1 MAETA
6 TATSEKEVRHHQEKV
21 GIVTSAKMQKTIV
34 VEVRRRVAHPVY
46 KRIVTKRSR
55 FMAHDEHGKAHE
67 GDMVRIV
74 ESRPLSK
81 NKRWSLK
88 RLSAQPRQEFKNHAC
103 ANENHPRGGRQ
114 LRRQASCV
122 HFADRRI
129 DRPEGRSG

>member
-1 MAETA
+1 MTETA
-6 TATSEKEVRHHQEKV
+6 TATEKEVRHRQEKV

-46 KRIVTKRSR
+46 KRIVTKRSK

-88 RLSAQPRQEFKNHAC
+88 EVIRAATT
-103 ANENHPRGGRQ
+103 G
-114 LRRQASCV
+114 V
-122 HFADRRI
+122 
-129 DRPEGRSG
+129 

>member
-1 MAETA
+1 MADET
-6 TATSEKEVRHHQEKV
+6 TTTSNDKQTRHRQEKV

-34 VEVRRRVAHPVY
+34 VEVRRRVSHPVY
-46 KRIVTKRSR
+46 KRIVTKRSK

-88 RLSAQPRQEFKNHAC
+88 EVIRAA
-103 ANENHPRGGRQ
+103 ATG
-114 LRRQASCV
+114 V
-122 HFADRRI
+122 
-129 DRPEGRSG
+129 

>member
-1 MAETA
+1 MADETTT
-6 TATSEKEVRHHQEKV
+6 TASDKQVRHRQEKV
-21 GIVTSAKMQKTIV
+21 GIVTSTKMQKTIV

-46 KRIVTKRSR
+46 KRIVTRRSK

-88 RLSAQPRQEFKNHAC
+88 EVIRAA
-103 ANENHPRGGRQ
+103 ATG
-114 LRRQASCV
+114 V
-122 HFADRRI
+122 
-129 DRPEGRSG
+129 

>member
-1 MAETA
+1 MADETTTTA
-6 TATSEKEVRHHQEKV
+6 TDKQVRHRQEKV
-21 GIVTSAKMQKTIV
+21 GIVTSTKMQKTIV

-46 KRIVTKRSR
+46 KRIVTRRSK

-88 RLSAQPRQEFKNHAC
+88 EVIRAA
-103 ANENHPRGGRQ
+103 ATG
-114 LRRQASCV
+114 V
-122 HFADRRI
+122 
-129 DRPEGRSG
+129 

>member
-1 MAETA
+1 MADETTN
-6 TATSEKEVRHHQEKV
+6 TADKKEIRHRQEKV
-21 GIVTSAKMQKTIV
+21 GIVTSTKMQKTIV

-74 ESRPLSK
+74 ESRPLSR

-88 RLSAQPRQEFKNHAC
+88 EV
-103 ANENHPRGGRQ
+103 
-114 LRRQASCV
+114 LRAATTGV
-122 HFADRRI
+122 
-129 DRPEGRSG
+129 

>member
-1 MAETA
+1 MADET
-6 TATSEKEVRHHQEKV
+6 TTTTKEKKVRHRLEKI

-46 KRIVTKRSR
+46 KRIMTKRSK

-74 ESRPLSK
+74 ESRPLSR

-88 RLSAQPRQEFKNHAC
+88 DVIRA
-103 ANENHPRGGRQ
+103 
-114 LRRQASCV
+114 ASTGV
-122 HFADRRI
+122 
-129 DRPEGRSG
+129 

>member
-1 MAETA
+1 MADET
-6 TATSEKEVRHHQEKV
+6 TAKKEVRHHQEKI
-21 GIVTSAKMQKTIV
+21 GIVKSAKMQKTIV

-88 RLSAQPRQEFKNHAC
+88 EVIRAGS
-103 ANENHPRGGRQ
+103 RG
-114 LRRQASCV
+114 V
-122 HFADRRI
+122 
-129 DRPEGRSG
+129 